1 MRWTHR
7 ALRSGS
13 PRRYSRRMNPDHR
26 QQARQR
32 RVGQARKKQ
41 GTFVSRILP
50 RLLLAG
56 GLLALAGP
64 VLALGLGRIEV
75 RSQQGQPLLAEIPV
89 VSSDPAEL
97 RQLQARLASPETFA
111 RIGLEPPRGV
121 VSDLQFNVALDRSG
135 RPVIRVTS
143 AAPVTQEA
151 LTFLVE
157 VDWGQGRLVRE
168 YSALVA
174 VPDTVAAPAQPTIQA
189 PMAAPAPS
197 IVRPPVAP
205 APPPQQ
211 AAAPESPT
219 DDDAIATTQTPPT
232 PTPTPTPAPTP
243 APVARPADAAVTPD
257 DALPAVR
264 AGQTLSSIA
273 APLAEEAGISVNQA
287 MLLLLRTNPEAFI
300 GGNLNLIRQGAV
312 LRVPARDAWTQFS
325 AAEANA
331 VVREQ
336 VGQWREMR
344 RPAPQ
349 PAEPVA
355 DAAPTTA
362 TTTPPAAAPRA
373 ADARLEITPPAS
385 DSQPAGTQS
394 GIAAGAGGDMLRQ
407 ELQQAN
413 ETVAARTAEIDELK
427 ARLDDLEQLQ
437 QQQQQLIQ
445 LKDAEL
451 AAAQQRME
459 ASNQQQASVAAPM
472 PWLWLGVAI
481 LIVAALAFLLGRRGR
496 TPAARRPFDS
506 AALAASLPTSTANAT
521 SPAVAVPEPA
531 TPPAFVRETSAPLPV
546 VEPAPVAVPPASGGP
561 TWHAPPAAPSSEP
574 EALPVAEVAPAGDA
588 QVELDTGDAVETPIG
603 VERVEL
609 ARAYIDLGDTD
620 TARSLLLE
628 VVEGDDLAA
637 AAQAAQLLRTLD

>member
-1 MRWTHR
+1 M
-7 ALRSGS
+7 
-13 PRRYSRRMNPDHR
+13 
-26 QQARQR
+26 
-32 RVGQARKKQ
+32 
-41 GTFVSRILP
+41 SRILP
-50 RLLLAG
+50 RLLLAA
-56 GLLALAGP
+56 GLVALAGP

-111 RIGLEPPRGV
+111 RIGLDPPRGV
-121 VSDLQFNVALDRSG
+121 VSDLQFNVALDASG

-143 AAPVTQEA
+143 AAPVDQES

-168 YSALVA
+168 YAALLA
-174 VPDTVAAPAQPTIQA
+174 VPGTVAAPSQPAIRAPVAAPSPTI
-189 PMAAPAPS
+189 
-197 IVRPPVAP
+197 VRTPVAP
-205 APPPQQ
+205 VPSPPSPAPTE
-211 AAAPESPT
+211 AAPQG
-219 DDDAIATTQTPPT
+219 DAVVA
-232 PTPTPTPAPTP
+232 TPAPT
-243 APVARPADAAVTPD
+243 ATAASARPAAAAAVVAG

-264 AGQTLSSIA
+264 AGQTLSAIA
-273 APLAEEAGISVNQA
+273 APLAQEAGISVNQA

-312 LRVPARDAWTQFS
+312 LRVPARDAWGQFS
-325 AAEANA
+325 AAEADA

-349 PAEPVA
+349 PADPGAE
-355 DAAPTTA
+355 AAPADTTA
-362 TTTPPAAAPRA
+362 AAAGIAPRTA
-373 ADARLEITPPAS
+373 AARLEITPPAS
-385 DSQPAGTQS
+385 DAQPAGSQS

-437 QQQQQLIQ
+437 RQQQQLIE

-459 ASNQQQASVAAPM
+459 ASNQQQSTAAAPF
-472 PWLWLGVAI
+472 PWVWLGLALLV
-481 LIVAALAFLLGRRGR
+481 VAALAFLLGRRGR
-496 TPAARRPFDS
+496 TPAATRPFDR
-506 AALAASLPTSTANAT
+506 AALATAMPTAAPTVAPSA
-521 SPAVAVPEPA
+521 PAHDVA
-531 TPPAFVRETSAPLPV
+531 PPAFAREAPEAAPAVTSAAV
-546 VEPAPVAVPPASGGP
+546 PAPAAGGP
-561 TWHAPPAAPSSEP
+561 TWHAPETSPAVGQLEPPAPDAAPG
-574 EALPVAEVAPAGDA
+574 AVDAP
-588 QVELDTGDAVETPIG
+588 VELEDGEAVEVPIG
-603 VERVEL
+603 LERIEL
-609 ARAYIDLGDTD
+609 ARAYIDLGDIE
-620 TARSLLLE
+620 TARSLLQE
-628 VVEGDDLAA
+628 VVDGDDLVA

>member
-7 ALRSGS
+7 ALRSGR

-26 QQARQR
+26 QQTRQC
-32 RVGQARKKQ
+32 RVGPARKKQ
-41 GTFVSRILP
+41 GMFVSRTFK

-56 GLLALAGP
+56 SLLALAGP

-121 VSDLQFNVALDRSG
+121 VSDLQFNVALDASG

-143 AAPVTQEA
+143 AAPVSQES

-168 YSALVA
+168 YAALLA

-189 PMAAPAPS
+189 PVAASSPTIA
-197 IVRPPVAP
+197 RPPVAP
-205 APPPQQ
+205 ASSPQPAASPAEPPARSDAV
-211 AAAPESPT
+211 AA
-219 DDDAIATTQTPPT
+219 
-232 PTPTPTPAPTP
+232 TPAPEVASQTP
-243 APVARPADAAVTPD
+243 ASRPAAASAVAAG

-264 AGQTLSSIA
+264 AGQTLSALA

-287 MLLLLRTNPEAFI
+287 MLLLLRTNPDAFI

-312 LRVPARDAWTQFS
+312 LRVPARDSWDQFS

-344 RPAPQ
+344 RPAPLPTDAAT
-349 PAEPVA
+349 PAEPA
-355 DAAPTTA
+355 DTMA
-362 TTTPPAAAPRA
+362 AAAPRT

-394 GIAAGAGGDMLRQ
+394 GSAAGAGGNMLRQ

-427 ARLDDLEQLQ
+427 ARLGDLEQLQ
-437 QQQQQLIQ
+437 QQQQQLIE

-459 ASNQQQASVAAPM
+459 ASNQQQSGAAGAF
-472 PWLWLGVAI
+472 PWLWLGLALLV
-481 LIVAALAFLLGRRGR
+481 VGALAFLLGRRGR
-496 TPAARRPFDS
+496 TPATKRPFDS
-506 AALAASLPTSTANAT
+506 SALAAGMSTTTTAPVV
-521 SPAVAVPEPA
+521 PAPVSDTAA
-531 TPPAFVRETSAPLPV
+531 PPAFVRDTVEPEPV
-546 VEPAPVAVPPASGGP
+546 VAAAPEIAPVSTGP
-561 TWHAPPAAPSSEP
+561 TWHAADTSPTAEPVEPAP
-574 EALPVAEVAPAGDA
+574 LEVAPAVDA
-588 QVELDTGDAVETPIG
+588 PVELDLGDAVDVPIG
-603 VERVEL
+603 VERIEL

-620 TARSLLLE
+620 TARSLLQE
-628 VVEGDDLAA
+628 VVEGDDLVA

>member
-1 MRWTHR
+1 
-7 ALRSGS
+7 
-13 PRRYSRRMNPDHR
+13 MNPAHR
-26 QQARQR
+26 QQARQCR
-32 RVGQARKKQ
+32 AGQARKKQ
-41 GTFVSRILP
+41 GTFVSRTFK
-50 RLLLAG
+50 RLLLAV

-143 AAPVTQEA
+143 TAPVTQEA

-189 PMAAPAPS
+189 PVAAPVPS
-197 IVRPPVAP
+197 IVRPPAAP
-205 APPPQQ
+205 APVQAPPESPPQQ
-211 AAAPESPT
+211 TAAPAEPPPAG
-219 DDDAIATTQTPPT
+219 DAIATTPPSA
-232 PTPTPTPAPTP
+232 PAPAPP
-243 APVARPADAAVTPD
+243 APAAQPVTAAVAPG

-264 AGQTLSSIA
+264 AGQTLSAIA

-312 LRVPARDAWTQFS
+312 LRVPARDAWNQFS
-325 AAEANA
+325 TAEANA

-355 DAAPTTA
+355 DAQPTTPA
-362 TTTPPAAAPRA
+362 TPPAAPPRT

-385 DSQPAGTQS
+385 DSRPAGTQS

-407 ELQQAN
+407 ELQQAQ

-459 ASNQQQASVAAPM
+459 ASNQQQTGAAASI
-472 PWLWLGVAI
+472 PWLWLGVAL

-496 TPAARRPFDS
+496 TSPARRPFDS
-506 AALAASLPTSTANAT
+506 AALAAGLPTSADA
-521 SPAVAVPEPA
+521 SPAPAVTMPEPA
-531 TPPAFVRETSAPLPV
+531 TPPAFVHEAP
-546 VEPAPVAVPPASGGP
+546 EPAPPAEPAPAVAPAASTGP
-561 TWHAPPAAPSSEP
+561 TWHAPPVSPVEPTVP
-574 EALPVAEVAPAGDA
+574 EAPPAVDGPPVPEAA
-588 QVELDTGDAVETPIG
+588 VELDTGDAVETPIA
-603 VERVEL
+603 VERIEL

-628 VVEGDDLAA
+628 VVEGDDVSA
-637 AAQAAQLLRTLD
+637 AAQAAQLLRTLA

>member
-1 MRWTHR
+1 
-7 ALRSGS
+7 
-13 PRRYSRRMNPDHR
+13 MNPAHW
-26 QQARQR
+26 QQGRSAQS
-32 RVGQARKKQ
+32 GPGKQKQ
-41 GTFVSRILP
+41 GMFVSRTFK

-75 RSQQGQPLLAEIPV
+75 RSHQGQPLLAEIPI

-189 PMAAPAPS
+189 PVVAPAPS
-197 IVRPPVAP
+197 IVRPPAAAAP
-205 APPPQQ
+205 VQAPPPPPQQ
-211 AAAPESPT
+211 AAAPTEPPPAS
-219 DDDAIATTQTPPT
+219 DAIATAPPPPPPPT
-232 PTPTPTPAPTP
+232 PAPAPTP
-243 APVARPADAAVTPD
+243 ALAAPAAAAAVTPG

-264 AGQTLSSIA
+264 AGQTLSAIA
-273 APLAEEAGISVNQA
+273 APLADEAGISVNQA

-349 PAEPVA
+349 PADPAA
-355 DAAPTTA
+355 DA
-362 TTTPPAAAPRA
+362 TPPTAETPPTAAPRT

-385 DSQPAGTQS
+385 DSQPTGTQS
-394 GIAAGAGGDMLRQ
+394 GLAAGAGGDMLRQ

-459 ASNQQQASVAAPM
+459 ASNQQQSSVAAPM

-496 TPAARRPFDS
+496 TATTKRPFDS
-506 AALAASLPTSTANAT
+506 AALAAGMPTSTLDAT
-521 SPAVAVPEPA
+521 PTAATVPEPA
-531 TPPAFVRETSAPLPV
+531 TPPAFVRETPAPEPV
-546 VEPAPVAVPPASGGP
+546 VEPAPVVVPPASEGP
-561 TWHAPPAAPSSEP
+561 TWHAPSESLVEPVEP
-574 EALPVAEVAPAGDA
+574 ENVAVIDATPADDAP
-588 QVELDTGDAVETPIG
+588 VELDSGDAVEIPIG
-603 VERVEL
+603 VERIEL
-609 ARAYIDLGDTD
+609 ARAYIDLGDTE

-628 VVEGDDLAA
+628 VVEGDDLSA

>member
-1 MRWTHR
+1 M
-7 ALRSGS
+7 
-13 PRRYSRRMNPDHR
+13 PRRYSRRMNPARRQHHR
-26 QQARQR
+26 PIPQTAGRQ
-32 RVGQARKKQ
+32 KQ
-41 GTFVSRILP
+41 GTFVSRTFK

-56 GLLALAGP
+56 SLLAMAGP
-64 VLALGLGRIEV
+64 ALALGLGRIEV

-121 VSDLQFNVALDRSG
+121 VSDLQFNVALDARG

-189 PMAAPAPS
+189 PVAAPAPT
-197 IVRPPVAP
+197 IVRPPAAP
-205 APPPQQ
+205 APAQQPAPEPASAAQQ
-211 AAAPESPT
+211 AAAPIEPAPAN
-219 DDDAIATTQTPPT
+219 DAVAATPPAQV
-232 PTPTPTPAPTP
+232 PAAPAP
-243 APVARPADAAVTPD
+243 AARPAAASGIAPG

-287 MLLLLRTNPEAFI
+287 MLLLLRTNPDAFI
-300 GGNLNLIRQGAV
+300 GGNLNLVRQGAV
-312 LRVPARDAWTQFS
+312 LRVPARDAWNQFS

-336 VGQWREMR
+336 VGQWRELR
-344 RPAPQ
+344 RPAPL
-349 PAEPVA
+349 PAEPAAGPETVA
-355 DAAPTTA
+355 TAAA
-362 TTTPPAAAPRA
+362 AAPAAASPRT
-373 ADARLEITPPAS
+373 ADARLEITPPANG
-385 DSQPAGTQS
+385 SQPSGTQS

-407 ELQQAN
+407 ELQTAN
-413 ETVAARTAEIDELK
+413 ETVAARNAEIDELK
-427 ARLDDLEQLQ
+427 ARLSDLEQLQ

-445 LKDAEL
+445 MKDAEL

-459 ASNQQQASVAAPM
+459 ASNQQPEAAAAAAPF
-472 PWLWLGVAI
+472 PWLWLGIAI
-481 LIVAALAFLLGRRGR
+481 VVVGALAFLLGRRGR
-496 TPAARRPFDS
+496 GAAKATRFDS
-506 AALAASLPTSTANAT
+506 TTLAAATAA
-521 SPAVAVPEPA
+521 PVMAPPPVAAEPEPEA
-531 TPPAFVRETSAPLPV
+531 PAPTAAPAFVRDAPV
-546 VEPAPVAVPPASGGP
+546 VAPSPEVAPAPVAVPTPSGP
-561 TWHAPPAAPSSEP
+561 TWHAAGAPEP
-574 EALPVAEVAPAGDA
+574 TVESTPVAPVVAPAP
-588 QVELDTGDAVETPIG
+588 VELDDGNAVEVPIG
-603 VERVEL
+603 VERIEL
-609 ARAYIDLGDTD
+609 ARAYIDLGDRE
-620 TARSLLLE
+620 TARSLLQE

-637 AAQAAQLLRTLD
+637 AAQAAQLLRTLG

>member
-1 MRWTHR
+1 M
-7 ALRSGS
+7 
-13 PRRYSRRMNPDHR
+13 SRTL
-26 QQARQR
+26 
-32 RVGQARKKQ
+32 K
-41 GTFVSRILP
+41 

-189 PMAAPAPS
+189 PAAAPAPS

-205 APPPQQ
+205 APVQTTPAPTSQQ
-211 AAAPESPT
+211 AAAPAEPPPP
-219 DDDAIATTQTPPT
+219 DDALAPTPPPT
-232 PTPTPTPAPTP
+232 PAAEPAT
-243 APVARPADAAVTPD
+243 AARPMAAAVAPGDT
-257 DALPAVR
+257 LPAVR

-273 APLAEEAGISVNQA
+273 APLADEAGISVNQA
-287 MLLLLRTNPEAFI
+287 MLLLLRTNPDAFI

-312 LRVPARDAWTQFS
+312 LRMPARDAWTRFS

-349 PAEPVA
+349 PADPVA
-355 DAAPTTA
+355 DATPTTA
-362 TTTPPAAAPRA
+362 ATTPPAAAPRT

-437 QQQQQLIQ
+437 QQQAQLIQ

-459 ASNQQQASVAAPM
+459 ASNQQQTSVAAPM

-481 LIVAALAFLLGRRGR
+481 LVVAALAFLLGRRGR
-496 TPAARRPFDS
+496 TPLTERPFDS
-506 AALAASLPTSTANAT
+506 AALAAGLPTSTVESAA
-521 SPAVAVPEPA
+521 PAVTVPEPA
-531 TPPAFVRETSAPLPV
+531 TPPAFVRETSAPV
-546 VEPAPVAVPPASGGP
+546 VEPAPVVVPPVSGGP
-561 TWHAPPAAPSSEP
+561 TWHAPPASPVEP
-574 EALPVAEVAPAGDA
+574 IGPEPVPVIDATPAGNA
-588 QVELDTGDAVETPIG
+588 PVELDSGDAVEAPIG
-603 VERVEL
+603 VERIEL
-609 ARAYIDLGDTD
+609 ARAYIDLGDTE

-628 VVEGDDLAA
+628 VVEGDDLAV
-637 AAQAAQLLRTLD
+637 AAQAAQLLRTLG

>member
-1 MRWTHR
+1 
-7 ALRSGS
+7 
-13 PRRYSRRMNPDHR
+13 MNPAHR
-26 QQARQR
+26 QRARPGR
-32 RVGQARKKQ
+32 PGPGKKKQ
-41 GTFVSRILP
+41 GTFVSRTFK
-50 RLLLAG
+50 RLLLTG
-56 GLLALAGP
+56 CLLALAGP
-64 VLALGLGRIEV
+64 VFALGLGRIEV

-111 RIGLEPPRGV
+111 RIGLEPPQGL

-143 AAPVTQEA
+143 AAPVTQDA
-151 LTFLVE
+151 LTFLLE

-189 PMAAPAPS
+189 PVAAPAPS
-197 IVRPPVAP
+197 IVRPPAAP
-205 APPPQQ
+205 VQAPPQQ
-211 AAAPESPT
+211 AAAAAEPPPAS
-219 DDDAIATTQTPPT
+219 DAIAATPPS
-232 PTPTPTPAPTP
+232 PAPEPPSTPAP
-243 APVARPADAAVTPD
+243 AARPVDAAAVSGDT
-257 DALPAVR
+257 LPAVR
-264 AGQTLSSIA
+264 AGQTLSAIA
-273 APLAEEAGISVNQA
+273 APLAGDAGISVNQA
-287 MLLLLRTNPEAFI
+287 MLLLLRTNPDAFI
-300 GGNLNLIRQGAV
+300 GGNLNLIREGAV
-312 LRVPARDAWTQFS
+312 LRVPARDAWSRFS

-344 RPAPQ
+344 RPAPR

-355 DAAPTTA
+355 DAAT
-362 TTTPPAAAPRA
+362 AAATPAVTAPRT

-445 LKDAEL
+445 LKDADL
-451 AAAQQRME
+451 AAAQQRLE
-459 ASNQQQASVAAPM
+459 ASNQQQASVSAPV
-472 PWLWLGVAI
+472 PWLWLGVAL
-481 LIVAALAFLLGRRGR
+481 LIVGALAFLLGRRGR
-496 TPAARRPFDS
+496 APTTKRSFDS
-506 AALAASLPTSTANAT
+506 AALAAGLPTSTVEST
-521 SPAVAVPEPA
+521 PPVVTVPASA
-531 TPPAFVRETSAPLPV
+531 TPPAFVRETPAPV
-546 VEPAPVAVPPASGGP
+546 VEPAPVVVPPVSGGP
-561 TWHAPPAAPSSEP
+561 TWHAPPVEPVEP
-574 EALPVAEVAPAGDA
+574 EAAPVIEAPPAGNTPL
-588 QVELDTGDAVETPIG
+588 ELDSGDAVKTPVG
-603 VERVEL
+603 VERIEL
-609 ARAYIDLGDTD
+609 ARAYIDLGDTG
-620 TARSLLLE
+620 TARILLQE

-637 AAQAAQLLRTLD
+637 AAQAVQLLRTLG

>member
-1 MRWTHR
+1 
-7 ALRSGS
+7 
-13 PRRYSRRMNPDHR
+13 MNPAHR
-26 QQARQR
+26 QQARSAPPGPGKQ
-32 RVGQARKKQ
+32 KQ
-41 GTFVSRILP
+41 GMFVSRTFK

-56 GLLALAGP
+56 SLLALAGP
-64 VLALGLGRIEV
+64 AFALGLGRIEV

-189 PMAAPAPS
+189 PVAAPAPS

-205 APPPQQ
+205 APAAQQ
-211 AAAPESPT
+211 AAAPVSPT
-219 DDDAIATTQTPPT
+219 DDDAIATTPSQ
-232 PTPTPTPAPTP
+232 PTPTPAPTP
-243 APVARPADAAVTPD
+243 APVARAADAAVTPG

-312 LRVPARDAWTQFS
+312 LRVPARDAWNQFS

-355 DAAPTTA
+355 DATA
-362 TTTPPAAAPRA
+362 PAAATAPTATPRT

-481 LIVAALAFLLGRRGR
+481 LVVAALAFLLGRRGR
-496 TPAARRPFDS
+496 APVARRPFDS
-506 AALAASLPTSTANAT
+506 AALAAGMPTASPASTA
-521 SPAVAVPEPA
+521 PAVTVPEPA
-531 TPPAFVRETSAPLPV
+531 TPAPAPAFVREAPAPAPV
-546 VEPAPVAVPPASGGP
+546 VEAAPIVSPVSTGP
-561 TWHAPPAAPSSEP
+561 TWHAPSATSADDASVPGVAPVPAAD
-574 EALPVAEVAPAGDA
+574 PAGDA
-588 QVELDTGDAVETPIG
+588 PVELDTGDAVDTPIG

-609 ARAYIDLGDTD
+609 ARAYIDLGDTE
-620 TARSLLLE
+620 TARSLMME
-628 VVEGDDLAA
+628 VVDGDDLAA